1 MGLSAG
7 SSKKLFLQQSVST
20 SQDLPG
26 HCRHLFSAKS
36 PPIESSPYA
45 FFVRPLFGQLRAG

>member
-7 SSKKLFLQQSVST
+7 SSKKVFLQQSVST